1 MSEVERK
8 EAFQREGTACKSTK
22 MCNSLRYQKIT
33 SSLASLKH
41 KGYVRV
47 CVCAC
52 VCVCVCVWCV
62 GGAAMYGKSQNLR
75 LQGLPCNIKSS
86 HVVSGGLFETE
97 AKF

>member
-1 MSEVERK
+1 MRWGLEWK
-8 EAFQREGTACKSTK
+8 EAFQREGTSCKGTK

-41 KGYVRV
+41 KG
-47 CVCAC
+47 CVCM
-52 VCVCVCVWCV
+52 CVWCV
-62 GGAAMYGKSQNLR
+62 GGAAMCEKSQNMR

-86 HVVSGGLFETE
+86 HVVSGGLFKTE